1 MFKDL
6 EEKKF
11 IITENDSLEIETIK
25 NNQIKILELRNTV
38 SDMKMSLDGLNTY
51 WERKQK
57 RSVNLQIYRD
67 LSEAQ

>member
-51 WERKQK
+51 WERK
-57 RSVNLQIYRD
+57 
-67 LSEAQ
+67 